1 MISEQRAKT
10 NIGIKDVPTFSV
22 QESYGNSWDFPMTGD
37 EVIIG
42 RDNDCDI
49 IVDRGETSRKHAK
62 ISRQNEQFWLEDLDS
77 ANGTFL
83 NSAPVNKRLEIKHM
97 DIIQIGSCML
107 VFNDPNNLS
116 TIHDTQTRKL
126 SKELSFEFIKDII
139 RKLEQN
145 IGKVFKGKPEIIRN
159 VLICLFADG
168 HLLIE
173 DVPGVGK
180 SLLAQVLAKSIQAN
194 YKRIQFT
201 PDMLPSDIT
210 GMNIYNEKTHE
221 FEFMP
226 GPIFGNVILA
236 DEINRTPPRTQSSLL
251 ECMSE
256 SVVTIDGNP
265 HVLPKPFFVMATQNP
280 DDYHG
285 TYPLP
290 EPQLDRF
297 MMRISIGYPD
307 QQAEQDILTTQTI
320 TLPLNQISY
329 VIKAMDVVR
338 CNAMVRNVTV
348 SDMVKEYIVK
358 IADATRR
365 HPALT
370 SGCSPRASLSLM
382 RISQSLAAYRNRDY
396 VIPKDV
402 REMVKPVLAH
412 RISLKLRHQG
422 EWNSVENVID
432 SIIESIPMENED
444 KGLCQ

>member
-1 MISEQRAKT
+1 MSLAK
-10 NIGIKDVPTFSV
+10 IPKIDERIKDTPTFSV
-22 QESYGNSWDFPMTGD
+22 QECYGNTWDFPMVGD

-42 RDNDCDI
+42 RDSDSDI
-49 IVDRGETSRKHAK
+49 VVDRGEASRKHAK
-62 ISRQNEQFWLEDLDS
+62 VFREGDKFWIEDLES

-83 NSAPVNKRLEIKHM
+83 NSAPLTERQEIKHM

-107 VFNDPNNLS
+107 VFNDPNNLG
-116 TIHDTQTRKL
+116 IIDDTQTRKL
-126 SKELSFEFIKDII
+126 SKELSFEFIKDVI

-210 GMNIYNEKTHE
+210 GMNIYNESTRG

-307 QQAEQDILTTQTI
+307 QQAEQEILTTQAV

-348 SDMVKEYIVK
+348 SDTIKEYIVA
-358 IADATRR
+358 IADATRK

-382 RISQSLAAYRNRDY
+382 RICQSLAAYCGRDY

-402 REMVKPVLAH
+402 RDMVKPVLTH

-432 SIIESIPMENED
+432 SIIESILMKNED

>member
-1 MISEQRAKT
+1 MSLKKISKT
-10 NIGIKDVPTFSV
+10 SVEIKDIPTFSV
-22 QESYGNSWDFPMTGD
+22 QECYGNTWTFSMTGD

-42 RDNDCDI
+42 RDSDSDI
-49 IVDRGETSRKHAK
+49 VVDRGEASRKHAK
-62 ISRQNEQFWLEDLDS
+62 VFRDGDKFWLEDLNS
-77 ANGTFL
+77 VNGTFL
-83 NSAPVNKRLEIKHM
+83 NSDPVSTRQEIKHM

-107 VFNDPNNLS
+107 VFNDPNNLG
-116 TIHDTQTRKL
+116 TIDDTQTRRF
-126 SKELSFEFIKDII
+126 SKELSFEFIKDVIK
-139 RKLEQN
+139 KLEQN

-159 VLICLFADG
+159 ILICLFADG

-210 GMNIYNEKTHE
+210 GMNIYNEQTRG

-256 SVVTIDGNP
+256 SVVTIDGHP

-307 QQAEQDILTTQTI
+307 EKAEKDILTTQAV

-338 CNAMVRNVTV
+338 CNALVRSVTV
-348 SDMVKEYIVK
+348 SDAVKEYIVA

-370 SGCSPRASLSLM
+370 SGCSPRASLALM
-382 RISQSLAAYRNRDY
+382 RISQSLAAYRGRDY

-402 REMVKPVLAH
+402 RAMVKLVLAH
-412 RISLKLRHQG
+412 RINLKLRHQG
-422 EWNSVENVID
+422 EWNSVDNVID
-432 SIIESIPMENED
+432 SIIESIPMKNED

>member
-1 MISEQRAKT
+1 MSLAKVT
-10 NIGIKDVPTFSV
+10 KKNAAMKDIPTFSV
-22 QESYGNSWDFPMTGD
+22 QECYGNTWNFNMTGD
-37 EVIIG
+37 EVVIG

-49 IVDRGETSRKHAK
+49 IIDRNETSRKHAK
-62 ISRQNEQFWLEDLDS
+62 VSREGDNFWIEDMS
-77 ANGTFL
+77 SVNGTFL
-83 NSAPVNKRLEIKHM
+83 NSDPISDRRQIKHM
-97 DIIQIGSCML
+97 DIIQIGSSML
-107 VFNDPNNLS
+107 VFNDPNNFE
-116 TIHDTQTRKL
+116 IIEDTQTRRIT
-126 SKELSFEFIKDII
+126 KELSFEFIKDVI

-145 IGKVFKGKPEIIRN
+145 ISKVFKGKPEIIRN

-210 GMNIYNEKTHE
+210 GMNIYNESTHD
-221 FEFMP
+221 FSFMP

-256 SVVTIDGNP
+256 SMVTIDGHP

-307 QQAEQDILTTQTI
+307 SKAEKEILTTQAV

-338 CNAMVRNVTV
+338 CNALVRNVNI
-348 SDMVKEYIVK
+348 SDAVKEYIVA
-358 IADATRR
+358 IANATRK
-365 HPALT
+365 HPAIT
-370 SGCSPRASLSLM
+370 SGCSPRASLALM
-382 RISQSLAAYRNRDY
+382 RICQSLAAYRGRDY

-402 REMVKPVLAH
+402 REMVTPVLSH
-412 RISLKLRHQG
+412 RLTLKLRHQG

-432 SIIESIPMENED
+432 SIIKSIPMKNED
-444 KGLCQ
+444 KGLCK